1 MKNGK
6 KMFILIEIILAVIVI
21 MLASA
26 MLQEK
31 GGKEVDKVS
40 VIIQNS
46 DDNQWAAFKYGLKMA
61 AEDQGIE
68 VFVVSTGAA
77 MTMEEEKSAIEREI
91 ENGAD
96 AVIVQ
101 PVSGSGSEAMLKKIQ
116 KKIPVMLV
124 ESTVSQDGKT
134 SVLPAA
140 EPDQYAMGV
149 TLAEELLK
157 DYGGN
162 IEGKKI
168 GFVSETYDSEAAMNR
183 KRGVEDTLKDSG
195 VKISWAVSDAS
206 ANETSNTIMS
216 QPKVDIVIAMDDS
229 SFIKA
234 GECSS
239 SNNLHGALVY
249 GIGNST
255 EAVYYLDTGIAAC
268 LVVPDAFNIGYQS
281 LTEIAENLK
290 YSFRSLQNQ
299 KISYTVLRRDTLF
312 LKENQEIIFT
322 MSQ

>member
-6 KMFILIEIILAVIVI
+6 KMFILIEIILAVMVIV
-21 MLASA
+21 LASA

-31 GGKEVDKVS
+31 GEKEVDKVS

-61 AEDQGIE
+61 AEDQGME

-77 MTMEEEKSAIEREI
+77 LTVEEEKSAIESEI

-101 PVSGSGSEAMLKKIQ
+101 PVSGNGSEAMLKKIQ
-116 KKIPVMLV
+116 KKIPVMLIEAAV
-124 ESTVSQDGKT
+124 LKDQKT
-134 SVLPAA
+134 SVLPTT

-157 DYGGN
+157 DYDGN
-162 IEGKKI
+162 IEGKKLGI
-168 GFVSETYDSEAAMNR
+168 VSETFDSEAAINR
-183 KRGVEDTLKDSG
+183 KRGVEDTLQDTG
-195 VKISWAVSDAS
+195 VKISWSISDSS
-206 ANETSNTIMS
+206 ANEESNSIMS
-216 QPKVDIVIAMDDS
+216 QPKVDLVIALDDS

-234 GECSS
+234 GEYSS

-255 EAVYYLDTGIAAC
+255 EAVYYLDTGNAEC

-290 YSFRSLQNQ
+290 YSFRKLQNQ
-299 KISYTVLRRDTLF
+299 EVSYNVLRRDTLF

>member
-6 KMFILIEIILAVIVI
+6 KMFILIEIILAVMVIV
-21 MLASA
+21 LASA

-40 VIIQNS
+40 VIIPNS
-46 DDNQWAAFKYGLKMA
+46 DDTQWSAFKYGLKMA
-61 AEDQGIE
+61 AEDQGME
-68 VFVVSTGAA
+68 VFVASTGAA
-77 MTMEEEKSAIEREI
+77 LTVEEEKSAIESEI

-96 AVIVQ
+96 AIIVQ

-116 KKIPVMLV
+116 KKIPVMLI
-124 ESTVSQDGKT
+124 EAADLKDGKT
-134 SVLPAA
+134 SALPTT

-149 TLAEELLK
+149 TLAEEVLK
-157 DYGGN
+157 DFD
-162 IEGKKI
+162 GKLEDKRLGI
-168 GFVSETYDSEAAMNR
+168 VSETFDSETAINR
-183 KRGVEDTLKDSG
+183 KRGLEDTLQDTG
-195 VKISWAVSDAS
+195 VKIRWCISNSS
-206 ANETSNTIMS
+206 ANEDGNSIMS
-216 QPKVDIVIAMDDS
+216 QPKVDLVIALDDS

-255 EAVYYLDTGIAAC
+255 EAVYYLDTGSAEC
-268 LVVPDAFNIGYQS
+268 LVVPDTFNVGYQS
-281 LTEIAENLK
+281 LTEIAEHLK
-290 YSFRSLQNQ
+290 HSFRKLRNQ
-299 KISYTVLRRDTLF
+299 EISYNVLRRDTLF